1 MELIRTTTDC
11 AIQGFRA
18 PHFSLTKETRWI
30 LPILA
35 RLGFRYDSSIF
46 PIRTGEYGVRNAPR
60 SPYPISLSDITKQD
74 VQSKILEIPLAVAK
88 LGPFTIPVAGG
99 VFFRLIP
106 LRIFKTLLKKTNQ
119 IPVLYFH
126 PHELYEKTPR
136 AKSGPIIKRFL
147 KYYGV
152 KNSFGKLESL
162 ISEFSPISVAEWL
175 RSA

>member
-88 LGPFTIPVAGG
+88 LGPLTIPVAGG
-99 VFFRLIP
+99 GFFRLIP
-106 LRIFKTLLKKTNQ
+106 LR
-119 IPVLYFH
+119 
-126 PHELYEKTPR
+126 
-136 AKSGPIIKRFL
+136 
-147 KYYGV
+147 
-152 KNSFGKLESL
+152 
-162 ISEFSPISVAEWL
+162 
-175 RSA
+175 